1 MPETEFR
8 PLSASDQREVLL
20 VAEGASGRRAN
31 VLEKDVWVVEVLRI
45 LFSTAYGDDL
55 TFKGGTSLSKAY
67 GAISRF
73 SEDVDVTYNIRSI
86 VPDLVPSE
94 GLDPI
99 PPSRSQAGRWT
110 ERTRSL
116 LAAWVKDEVAPAIET
131 QLEDAGLPAS
141 LQTEGDSLIVAY
153 TPLLGGYDF
162 VQPRVLVEF
171 GARATGEPREEHA
184 IECDA
189 AGHVPGIVFPTARP
203 HVMLAERTFWEKA
216 TAVHVFCLRP
226 PSTGNRLSRHW
237 HDLVRLA
244 DAGYAER
251 AMADRA
257 LAIAVARH
265 KSMFFRTNDAGGRVI
280 DYFAAVNGGLQL
292 VPGAEFQRT
301 LEDDYGRMVSAG
313 MLLDDDEDFEHL
325 MQRCL
330 EIQEWANSIAA
341 G

>member
-1 MPETEFR
+1 MPETDFR
-8 PLSASDQREVLL
+8 SLSVSDQREVLL

-67 GAISRF
+67 RAISRF
-73 SEDVDVTYNIRSI
+73 SEDIDVTYNIRSI
-86 VPDLVPSE
+86 VPDLVSGE

-99 PPSRSQAGRWT
+99 PPSRNQARRWT
-110 ERTRSL
+110 DRTRNL
-116 LAAWVKDEVAPAIET
+116 LVAWVKEEVAPAIET
-131 QLEDAGLPAS
+131 GLEDAGLSAT

-162 VQPRVLVEF
+162 VQPRVMVEF

-203 HVMLAERTFWEKA
+203 QVMLAERTFWEKA

-226 PSTGNRLSRHW
+226 PVNGEPA
-237 HDLVRLA
+237 V
-244 DAGYAER
+244 E
-251 AMADRA
+251 A
-257 LAIAVARH
+257 LARPGQV
-265 KSMFFRTNDAGGRVI
+265 GRC
-280 DYFAAVNGGLQL
+280 GLCGE
-292 VPGAEFQRT
+292 GAF
-301 LEDDYGRMVSAG
+301 
-313 MLLDDDEDFEHL
+313 
-325 MQRCL
+325 
-330 EIQEWANSIAA
+330 
-341 G
+341 